1 MSLCSSRYEKYFSQ
15 ICTKV
20 KTLIFCAVIFFS
32 ENRAF
37 CGIIMKY
44 LIQPNSTQMT
54 VCANAVETIKTLFA
68 LNNFYF
74 LKIVTFMRNPLTKA
88 SIAKTFF

>member
-1 MSLCSSRYEKYFSQ
+1 
-15 ICTKV
+15 
-20 KTLIFCAVIFFS
+20 
-32 ENRAF
+32 
-37 CGIIMKY
+37 MKY
-44 LIQPNSTQMT
+44 LIQPNCTQMT

-88 SIAKTFF
+88 SIAKAFF